1 MSLNSGYN
9 LRHEEIGPT
18 DGPLEQRV
26 STTNWQPLLGW
37 DMAWRNGLRANV
49 STAVVQ
55 STSVDERSFGIIGER
70 QTVNTDIRFTKVY
83 PASRGIR
90 FPWSKHPV
98 KLPNDLNLNL
108 TFGMG
113 SDRKVT
119 KRPQIIDLTT
129 GRPVKDLVELDTQR
143 FNVTSG
149 TTYNFT
155 QSISGGFNLG
165 FRNDKDLKTR
175 ITRRGITIAF

>member
-1 MSLNSGYN
+1 
-9 LRHEEIGPT
+9 
-18 DGPLEQRV
+18 
-26 STTNWQPLLGW
+26 
-37 DMAWRNGLRANV
+37 
-49 STAVVQ
+49 VQ
-55 STSVDERSFGIIGER
+55 STTVDERSFGITGDR
-70 QTVNTDIRFTKVY
+70 QTVNTDIRFTKIY

-90 FPWSKHPV
+90 FPWNKKPV

-119 KRPQIIDLTT
+119 KRP
-129 GRPVKDLVELDTQR
+129 RFEDLVELDTKR
-143 FNVTSG
+143 FNVSSG

-165 FRNDKDLKTR
+165 FRNDKDLKTQ
-175 ITRRGITIAF
+175 ITRRGITIAFNGQFRF